1 MKLAIFGYGGHA
13 KEVAAQI
20 GQDVTF
26 FVDDEY
32 LNRSARPISEF
43 DPSEYVMMV
52 AVSNCN
58 DRLAIVNK
66 LPKETEY
73 FTYIHPTALVLSE
86 DISIG
91 EGSFIGANSILT
103 TNIQIG
109 KHSILNRGNHIG
121 HDCIIGNYFSAMP
134 GSIVSGNVHI
144 GNGVYLGT
152 NSSIIEKKYLLH
164 DIIIGANSVVIR
176 DITESGTYVGVPAK
190 KIKR

>member
-52 AVSNCN
+52 AVSDCN